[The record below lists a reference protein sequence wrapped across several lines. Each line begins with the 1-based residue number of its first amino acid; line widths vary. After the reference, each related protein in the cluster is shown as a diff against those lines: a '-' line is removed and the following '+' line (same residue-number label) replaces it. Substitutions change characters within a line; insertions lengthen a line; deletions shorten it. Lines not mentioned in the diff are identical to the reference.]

1 MQYRTLGRSGL
12 QVSVVG
18 LGTWQWC
25 GVWGPPL
32 EQKQA
37 TDLIARGRELG
48 MNMVDTAE
56 CYGDHVSES
65 LLGKALAGQRQD
77 WLVATKFGHV
87 PGSDDPEVDWQPA
100 SVRRQLA
107 ASLQALNTDYIDIY
121 QFHSGN
127 DEQLDN
133 EELWSMLQSQREAGV
148 IRCLGVSVGN
158 PGNVWQVQRAAE
170 LGADVIQVTYNCLQ
184 QKAAEAVL
192 PACSEHGLGVIN
204 RTPLASGFL
213 GGAYAPGARWPGN
226 DVRSMR
232 RPEKIDEELTKADK
246 ILSEAVPGGESRAA
260 WALAWCLSNPAI
272 TSVIPGSRTLAQ
284 LEDSVRAASLVPVV

>member
-1 MQYRTLGRSGL
+1 MQYRRLGKSGL
-12 QVSVVG
+12 EASVVG

-32 EQKQA
+32 AAEQA
-37 TDLIARGRELG
+37 AGLLARGAELG
-48 MNMVDTAE
+48 MNLVDTAE
-56 CYGDHVSES
+56 CYGDHLAES
-65 LLGKALAGQRQD
+65 LLGKALAGQREH

-87 PGSDDPEVDWQPA
+87 PGSEQPETDWRPA
-100 SVRRQLA
+100 SVRRQLE
-107 ASLQALNTDYIDIY
+107 ASLRALGTDYIDIY
-121 QFHSGN
+121 QFHSGS

-133 EELWSMLQSQREAGV
+133 EELWSMLARQREAGV

-184 QKAAEAVL
+184 QKSAEAVL
-192 PACSEHGLGVIN
+192 PACRENDQGVIN

-213 GGAYAPGARWPGN
+213 GGRYVPGARWPEN

-232 RPEKIDEELTKADK
+232 RPEKIDEELHKAQTL
-246 ILSEAVPGGESRAA
+246 IREQVPEGESPAA
-260 WALAWCLSNPAI
+260 WALAWCLRNPAI

-284 LEDSVRAASLVPVV
+284 LEDSVRAADLLEV